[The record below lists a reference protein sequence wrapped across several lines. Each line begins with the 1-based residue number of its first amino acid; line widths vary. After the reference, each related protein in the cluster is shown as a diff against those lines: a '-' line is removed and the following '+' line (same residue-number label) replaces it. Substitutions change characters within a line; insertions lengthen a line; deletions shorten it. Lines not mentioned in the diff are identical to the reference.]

1 MSEGKKDWFDTKKG
15 MDNFEKFSILAIPLL
30 ILSFIYRNRKG
41 IKKAMAEAR
50 TENPKGKHTFWG
62 NLIMVYLLVFFL
74 SILFAIIYTLIN
86 N

>member
-1 MSEGKKDWFDTKKG
+1 LVRYQERK
-15 MDNFEKFSILAIPLL
+15 DNFEKFSILAIPLL

-41 IKKAMAEAR
+41 IKKAMAGTK